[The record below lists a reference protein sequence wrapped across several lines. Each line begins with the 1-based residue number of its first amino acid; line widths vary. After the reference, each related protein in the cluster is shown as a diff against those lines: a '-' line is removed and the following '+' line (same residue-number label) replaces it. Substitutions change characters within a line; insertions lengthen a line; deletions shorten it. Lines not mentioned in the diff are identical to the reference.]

1 MTPDLQSTVKEQGK
15 TVTQIIHF
23 IGGVKR
29 TYSGILTKNIKQ
41 GQFTK
46 MKCKDGALI
55 IVNDSNVL
63 CIEVFNEKEEDDDIF
78 LKNGL
83 DEPGL
88 QF

>member
-63 CIEVFNEKEEDDDIF
+63 CIEVFNEKEEEDNIF

-83 DEPGL
+83 DEPGI